1 MKDLITRRDL
11 MKGMVASAMGATCVG
26 ALLGKGR
33 AAGISRVVLV
43 RDPRVFRKDGS
54 IDVEVLGGMLDE
66 AVVALLGAKDPR
78 DAWARL
84 ISPGDVVGIKS
95 NVWHYL
101 PTPKELEELIKERI
115 VQVGVNP
122 QEVSVDDRGVR
133 LNPVFQKAT
142 ALVNV
147 RPLRTHFWS
156 GIGGCIKNY
165 IMFVPNPS
173 QYHEDG
179 CAHLG
184 AIWNQ
189 PMVKGK
195 TRINILCA
203 LTPQF
208 YGRGP
213 HFFDKRYLWPYCGLF
228 VSQDPVAVDA
238 LGAKLLAAKRWDHFG
253 EDKPLDTTPHHIDLA
268 QRIYGLGVSD
278 PKKIELIRLGSD
290 EGSLI

>member
-1 MKDLITRRDL
+1 MHLITRRDL
-11 MKGMVASAMGATCVG
+11 MKGMASAAFGAG
-26 ALLGKGR
+26 FLRSMSGKARGEK
-33 AAGISRVVLV
+33 APRVVLV
-43 RDPRVFRKDGS
+43 RDER
-54 IDVEVLGGMLDE
+54 VLGRDGRINVESLRRMLDD
-66 AVVALLGAKDPR
+66 AVVALLNARNPIEAWSQLFDPR
-78 DAWARL
+78 
-84 ISPGDVVGIKS
+84 DVVGIKS

-101 PTPKELEELIKERI
+101 PTPRELEEALIEKI
-115 VQVGVNP
+115 ISSGVKPGNI
-122 QEVSVDDRGVR
+122 SVDDRGVR
-133 LNPVFQKAT
+133 TNSIFQKAT

-173 QYHEDG
+173 AYHEDG

-189 PMVKGK
+189 PMIRGK

-203 LTPQF
+203 ITPQF

-213 HFFDKRYLWPYCGLF
+213 HFFDRRYLWPYCGLI
-228 VSQDPVAVDA
+228 VSLDPVAVDA
-238 LGAKLLAAKRWDHFG
+238 LGSKLLAAKRWDYFG
-253 EDKPLDTTPHHIDLA
+253 EDKPLDTTPHHIEVADRL
-268 QRIYGLGVSD
+268 YGLGVSD
-278 PKKIELIRLGSD
+278 PRNIELIRLGSA